1 MPKGVPALR
10 PDVRGG
16 RARQRLTGGAKTTPR
31 KILAA
36 EHRVEWLEMRRKGMT
51 YDAIARE
58 YNAIHGTKYTKQA
71 AYEAVMVYIR
81 NLKSEAEETA
91 TEIRAL
97 EAERLDA
104 LQAKFWDLALLGDLQ
119 AALFCL
125 RVMESRRKLFGTDAE
140 RPRGDAPLVHVNVEA
155 PQAERVTLA
164 DVMPLLAGAGFR
176 VIDAAGVEVSAPA
189 LPAAKAEP

>member
-1 MPKGVPALR
+1 
-10 PDVRGG
+10 
-16 RARQRLTGGAKTTPR
+16 
-31 KILAA
+31 
-36 EHRVEWLEMRRKGMT
+36 MRRKGMT
-51 YDAIARE
+51 YDAIAKE

-104 LQAKFWDLALLGDLQ
+104 LQAKFWDLALLGDMQ

-164 DVMPLLAGAGFR
+164 DVLPLLAGAGFR
-176 VIDAAGVEVSAPA
+176 VIDAAGVEVTAPA
-189 LPAAKAEP
+189 LPPAPAKAEP